1 MTPPL
6 TAVERD
12 ALIDRIA
19 ARIAA
24 FDDAA
29 LAELD
34 RVTDEANY
42 LPGAP
47 PVVLTDE
54 DGAPQGLTRAQLL
67 AAIVVLALASLGTAL
82 AVRGALPMPGCP

>member
-24 FDDAA
+24 LDDGA

-47 PVVLTDE
+47 PIILSDE
-54 DGAPQGLTRAQLL
+54 DGASPGLTRAQLL
-67 AAIVVLALASLGTAL
+67 AGFVVLALASLGTAL
-82 AVRGALPMPGCP
+82 PVRGVLPIPGCP